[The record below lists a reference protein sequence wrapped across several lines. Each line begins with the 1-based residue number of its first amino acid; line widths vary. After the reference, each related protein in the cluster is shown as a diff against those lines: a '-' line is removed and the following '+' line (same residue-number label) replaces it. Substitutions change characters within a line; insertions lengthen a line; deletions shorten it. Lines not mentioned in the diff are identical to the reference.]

1 MFLVKP
7 RSRYYYFSWLL
18 PCLLLGFLGLIFL
31 APIHVSTSVNT
42 IDVTAQSDRVN
53 FPKSIDFQMTAHDTT
68 FRLTQATIFIQFKG
82 IGGEHEQHQVMTP
95 RAGNTATFSWHE
107 DTTGNSFAPTGTQ
120 ISYYW
125 LVQDGAGNTRSSA
138 MQTFTV
144 TDPRF
149 TWQQATQG
157 LLQIYW
163 YNRPTSF
170 GQNILHL
177 AGDSVNRISNDLG
190 GGLKE
195 PISVWIYQSDEDFH
209 NSLPA
214 GANEWVGGIAFPALD
229 VASIVVNNYDD
240 YTLIRDM
247 PHELTHLIFHQVKS
261 SVVQAP
267 RWFDEGLA
275 VYEQT
280 YHEPAMNTRLQRG
293 LSQHDLLR
301 LHNIDYAFPADAD
314 KAYLAYAES
323 WNLLSYIYTT
333 FGHTRMTI
341 LMKDL
346 GDPHT
351 NFNQD
356 LRQALGVDE
365 AHLENQWHLYL
376 HQPPTLTPGQA
387 KATSSLAAQ
396 YAHITATDPTT
407 RLLLVIGI
415 LLVILPALG
424 IAYLLAYQRRSQI
437 QK

>member
-1 MFLVKP
+1 MFLLKSL
-7 RSRYYYFSWLL
+7 SRYHHFSWLL
-18 PCLLLGFLGLIFL
+18 PCLLLGFLVLIFL
-31 APIHVSTSVNT
+31 TPIRAFTSVNT
-42 IDVTAQSDRVN
+42 ITVTAQSDRVN
-53 FPKSIDFQMTAHDTT
+53 FPKSIDFQMTARDTT

-82 IGGEHEQHQVMTP
+82 IGGEHEQHQVTKP
-95 RAGNTATFSWHE
+95 GAGNTATFSWHE

-125 LVQDGAGNTRSSA
+125 LVQDKAGNTHSSTV
-138 MQTFTV
+138 QTFTV
-144 TDPRF
+144 IDPRF
-149 TWQQATQG
+149 TWQQDMQG
-157 LLQIYW
+157 PLQIYW

-177 AGDSVNRISNDLG
+177 ASDDVNRISNDLG
-190 GGLKE
+190 SGLKE
-195 PISVWIYQSDEDFH
+195 PISVWVYQSDEDFH
-209 NSLPA
+209 NSLPP
-214 GANEWVGGIAFPALD
+214 GANEWVGGIAFPYLD

-261 SVVQAP
+261 NVVQAP

-275 VYEQT
+275 VYEQP

-293 LSQHDLLR
+293 LSQHALLR
-301 LHNIDYAFPADAD
+301 LHDIDYAFPADAD

-323 WNLLSYIYTT
+323 WNLLSYMYTT
-333 FGHTRMTI
+333 FGHTRMI
-341 LMKDL
+341 LLMKDL
-346 GDPHT
+346 GEPHT

-376 HQPPTLTPGQA
+376 HQPPTLASGQA
-387 KATSSLAAQ
+387 SSLAAQ
-396 YAHITATDPTT
+396 YARITTTDPMT

-424 IAYLLAYQRRSQI
+424 IAYLLAYQRRTS
-437 QK
+437 

>member
-1 MFLVKP
+1 MFLMNFRA
-7 RSRYYYFSWLL
+7 RSYYFSWLL
-18 PCLLLGFLGLIFL
+18 PCLLLGFLALIFL
-31 APIHVSTSVNT
+31 TPIHAFTSVNT

-53 FPKSIDFQMTAHDTT
+53 FPKSIDFQMTARDTT

-82 IGGEHEQHQVMTP
+82 IGGEHEQHQVTTSS
-95 RAGNTATFSWHE
+95 ASNTVTFSWHE
-107 DTTGNSFAPTGTQ
+107 DTTGNSFAPTGTR

-125 LVQDGAGNTRSSA
+125 QVQDGAGNARNSTV
-138 MQTFTV
+138 QTFTV
-144 TDPRF
+144 IDPHF
-149 TWQQATQG
+149 TWQQAAQG
-157 LLQIYW
+157 SLQIYW

-170 GQNILHL
+170 GQNILQL
-177 AGDSVNRISNDLG
+177 ASDNVKRISNNLG

-195 PISVWIYQSDEDFH
+195 PISMWVYQSDEDFH
-209 NSLPA
+209 NSLPP
-214 GANEWVGGIAFPALD
+214 GANEWVGGIAFPDLD

-261 SVVQAP
+261 NVVQVP

-280 YHEPAMNTRLQRG
+280 YHEPGMNTRLQIG
-293 LSQHDLLR
+293 LSQHALLR
-301 LHNIDYAFPADAD
+301 LHDIDYAFPADAD

-323 WNLLSYIYTT
+323 WNLLSYMYTT
-333 FGHTRMTI
+333 FGQTRMA
-341 LMKDL
+341 LLVKGL
-346 GDPHT
+346 GDSHT

-356 LRQALGVDE
+356 LRRALGVDE

-376 HQPPTLTPGQA
+376 HQPPTLTPGQDR
-387 KATSSLAAQ
+387 ATSSLAAQ
-396 YAHITATDPTT
+396 YAHLTTTDPTT

-424 IAYLLAYQRRSQI
+424 VAYLLAYQRRAS
-437 QK
+437 